1 MPYQPN
7 MPETVTIHLDN
18 PQRVAL
24 DQEAKGRGI
33 SPMEALK
40 LVINVGIDAALTD
53 RAEQS
58 VAKPALVPEFN
69 SGHRRL
75 AQITPHH
82 HVEQYLGFAISE
94 SLRQGLED
102 LLTAHK
108 GLEEEATWAR
118 LLELGLG
125 QVEADPSLLGHKPTV
140 GPEDGNERKLRAD
153 VHHHLQAMRLRA
165 RARRSR

>member
-1 MPYQPN
+1 VPYQPN
-7 MPETVTIHLDN
+7 MSETVTIHLDN
-18 PQRVAL
+18 SQRVAL

-58 VAKPALVPEFN
+58 VSKPALVPEFN

-82 HVEQYLGFAISE
+82 HLERYLGFAISE
-94 SLRQGLED
+94 RLRQDLED
-102 LLTAHK
+102 LIGAHR
-108 GLEEEATWAR
+108 GLDEEATWAR
-118 LLELGLG
+118 LLELGLS
-125 QVEADPSLLGHKPTV
+125 QVETDPSLLDPKPTV
-140 GPEDGNERKLRAD
+140 GPEDGEERNLRAE
-153 VHHHLQAMRLRA
+153 VHHHLQAMRQRA
-165 RARRSR
+165 RSTRSR